1 MPADRRKKFAEF
13 RRAGYHCEA
22 MCVVPD
28 EMERI
33 ERANKRVAA
42 TGRVRLRLLSITK
55 KCIANTGGDVEE
67 DESELYYSN

>member
-1 MPADRRKKFAEF
+1 
-13 RRAGYHCEA
+13 

-42 TGRVRLRLLSITK
+42 TGKVRLRLLSITK

-67 DESELYYSN
+67 NESELYYSN